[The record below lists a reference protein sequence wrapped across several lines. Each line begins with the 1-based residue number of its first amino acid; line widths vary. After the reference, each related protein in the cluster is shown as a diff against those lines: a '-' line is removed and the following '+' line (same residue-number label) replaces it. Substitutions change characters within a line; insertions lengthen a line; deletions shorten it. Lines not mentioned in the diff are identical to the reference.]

1 MRRGTILTL
10 GASAVFGML
19 AIFLARGFINKAVSS
34 QYELSRNN
42 VPLAAAKNIETE
54 AVLVTNQDLEI
65 GDELLPQ
72 FLRVTEYPLDAL
84 PAGSYQ
90 SFDQLFADPEN
101 PPIVLARMTENEPI
115 LGFKISGPGGYPSL
129 SSMIADGKRAIS
141 IRVSDVSGVSG
152 FLKPGDAVDIS
163 LTQEV
168 DKNKKSRTRKL
179 SSGAP
184 EDYKAVFTTAL
195 LVQNVRVLGVGK
207 QTNYETDTRDRVKTV
222 TLEVTHKQAQK
233 IALAQAVGQLN
244 LALRGK
250 GSDEILGPNT
260 TLMSG
265 LKLGSETVKRRVVR
279 RAKVKSNTV
288 AVTVIRNGQRE
299 QVSVFK
305 ENETKKLAGGSL

>member
-42 VPLAAAKNIETE
+42 LPQKTEKSIETV
-54 AVLVTNQDLEI
+54 AVLVTSEDLEI

-72 FLRVTEYPLDAL
+72 YLRLAEYPIDAL
-84 PAGSYQ
+84 PVGSYQ
-90 SFDQLFADPEN
+90 SFDQLFVDPEN
-101 PPIVLARMTENEPI
+101 PPIILARMTENEPV

-129 SSMIADGKRAIS
+129 SSMIADGKRAVS

-168 DKNKKSRTRKL
+168 DKNKKSRTRTR
-179 SSGAP
+179 STGAF
-184 EDYKAVFTTAL
+184 ENYKAVFTTAL

-207 QTNYETDTRDRVKTV
+207 HTDYETDTRDRIKTV

-250 GSDEILGPNT
+250 GSDEVLGPNT

-265 LKLGSETVKRRVVR
+265 LKLGSETAKRRVVR
-279 RAKVKSNTV
+279 RVKAKPDTV